1 MAAES
6 QKLSKEELREDEF
19 VEWIM
24 EAVEYVK
31 ERSQLFIGGLAGL
44 VVVILGINHFIE
56 SSEAAEVE
64 AVALLGDVLMA
75 EQSGQVSEAIR
86 LAEQLATSYTEAPAA
101 GQGLVLLAN
110 MHYAEGRI
118 VEARGYYRD
127 YLDNYEPI
135 DVLAYAA
142 ESGLASC
149 LEAEG
154 QLLEAGRYYEAYAG
168 RETGTI
174 RAALALMEAARV
186 YGLAGDGKKQR
197 ELLEAVS
204 RDFAQYPVALQARAS
219 LGML

>member
-24 EAVEYVK
+24 EAIDYVK
-31 ERSQLFIGGLAGL
+31 ERSQLFTAGLVGL
-44 VVVILGINHFIE
+44 VVVILGVNHFLK
-56 SSEAAEVE
+56 SQDVAKVE
-64 AVALLGDVLMA
+64 AVTLLGEVLMA
-75 EQSGQVSEAIR
+75 EQSGQPSEAIR
-86 LAEQLATSYTEAPAA
+86 LAEQLATSYSGAPAA
-101 GQGLVLLAN
+101 GQGLILLAN

-127 YLDNYEPI
+127 YLDKYETI

-154 QLLEAGRYYEAYAG
+154 QLLEAGRHYEAYAI
-168 RETGTI
+168 REAGTI

-186 YGLAGDGKKQR
+186 YGLAGDDKKQR
-197 ELLEAVS
+197 ELLETVG
-204 RDFAQYPVALQARAS
+204 RDFAQYPVGIQARTS
-219 LGML
+219 IEML

>member
-19 VEWIM
+19 LEWIM

-31 ERSQLFIGGLAGL
+31 ERSQFFIVGLAGL
-44 VVVILGINHFIE
+44 VIVILGINYFFE
-56 SSEAAEVE
+56 SQDVAKAE
-64 AVALLGDVLMA
+64 AVVLLGKVLMA
-75 EQSGQVSEAIR
+75 EQSGQPSEAIR
-86 LAEQLATSYTEAPAA
+86 LAEQLTTSHSGAPAA
-101 GQGLVLLAN
+101 GQGLILLAN

-118 VEARGYYRD
+118 VEAKGYYRD
-127 YLDNYEPI
+127 YLDRYETV

-154 QLLEAGRYYEAYAG
+154 QLLEAGRHYEAYAS
-168 RETGTI
+168 REAGTI

-186 YGLAGDGKKQR
+186 YGLAGDDKKQR
-197 ELLEAVS
+197 ELLEKVG
-204 RDFAQYPVALQARAS
+204 RDFAQYPVAIQARTS
-219 LGML
+219 IGML

>member
-44 VVVILGINHFIE
+44 VVLILLINHFIE

>member
-31 ERSQLFIGGLAGL
+31 ERSQFFTAGLVGL
-44 VVVILGINHFIE
+44 VVVILGINHFLE
-56 SSEAAEVE
+56 SQDVAKVE
-64 AVALLGDVLMA
+64 AVVLLGEVLMA
-75 EQSGQVSEAIR
+75 ERSGQPTEAIR
-86 LAEQLATSYTEAPAA
+86 IAEQLATSYSGAPAA

-127 YLDNYEPI
+127 YLDKYETV

-154 QLLEAGRYYEAYAG
+154 QLLEAGRHYEAYAS
-168 RETGTI
+168 REAGTS
-174 RAALALMEAARV
+174 RSALALMEAARV
-186 YGLAGDGKKQR
+186 YGQAGDDKKQR
-197 ELLEAVS
+197 ELLETIS
-204 RDFAQYPVALQARAS
+204 RDFAQYPIAIQARTS
-219 LGML
+219 IGML

>member
-44 VVVILGINHFIE
+44 VVVILLINHFIE

-86 LAEQLATSYTEAPAA
+86 LAEQLATSYTGAPAA

-118 VEARGYYRD
+118 AEARGYYRD

-168 RETGTI
+168 RETGSI